1 MRLIDADQIVNYE
14 ITGNFSCG
22 ELKCTDKFV
31 LLPVHH
37 LYEIPSVKDYF
48 SYEEFKM
55 LSELL
60 KSEREQYEKIGG
72 HLSIRLLDE
81 IEKKIHDIQYGSR

>member
-22 ELKCTDKFV
+22 ELKYTDKFV

-37 LYEIPSVKDYF
+37 LSEIPTVKHYF
-48 SYEEFKM
+48 SYEEFII

-60 KSEREQYEKIGG
+60 EKGREQYKQTGD
-72 HLSIRLLDE
+72 HMSIRFLDE